1 MRPARTQNL
10 PALRAEPL
18 PADEVLRRE
27 VWSFG
32 LYRVLE
38 AALLALIFLGP
49 GDLFG
54 TAQHPHLGRAVALV
68 YLPATLILLLWAR
81 TGDRLAWQVMVG
93 TVIDIVVAALA
104 IHAMPHAGPG
114 VAMLLLFNIGAA
126 ALMLPLTYGMV
137 AALLGAMA
145 LIGEFAWS
153 DAFDGGGSGLLAER
167 VMFAVSYGA
176 FALLTWGLGRR
187 MRAQAALA
195 ARRGAEVADLSALN
209 ELIIRRMRTGVLLVD
224 AQRRV
229 RMANEAA
236 LLLLGHAGQDMREPD
251 LADLAPV
258 LAERL
263 DEWRH
268 NNDSEQA
275 PLVLGEDPQEV
286 LPRFVHLMATSHS
299 TLVFLD
305 DASQVSRRAES
316 LTLAAMGRFSASLA
330 HEIRNPLAAISY
342 ATQLL
347 EESREIGDA
356 DRRLLQIVHQQ
367 CMRTNAIVESVLG
380 LARRERAQP
389 EQVDLVGL
397 VRAFIADYRQTCP
410 EENASIRQG
419 GQLPEVPAMV
429 DPRHLHQVLTSL
441 ANNAVRHG
449 HQPGEPAR
457 ITLHVDVL
465 EGRPVIDITDRGPGI
480 PDAVSHQLFRP
491 FFTTSEQ
498 GTGLGLYIAHE
509 LCRAND
515 GRLEYVS
522 VPGGGACFRITLR
535 GGSVMLG

>member
-1 MRPARTQNL
+1 MPPDT
-10 PALRAEPL
+10 PDRAM
-18 PADEVLRRE
+18 RRE
-27 VWSFG
+27 LYLLA
-32 LYRVLE
+32 LYRTLE
-38 AALLALIFLGP
+38 AAMLALAVFGP
-49 GDLFG
+49 LKGAFG
-54 TAQHPHLGRAVALV
+54 GEARDPALATAVAATYLV
-68 YLPATLILLLWAR
+68 ASAVLLLLSGRSSVPLASHVVVGALIDIAVATLA
-81 TGDRLAWQVMVG
+81 TH
-93 TVIDIVVAALA
+93 AL
-104 IHAMPHAGPG
+104 PFAGPG
-114 VAMLLLFNIGAA
+114 IAMMLLFNVGAA
-126 ALMLPLTYGMV
+126 ALLLPLHLGL
-137 AALLGAMA
+137 AA
-145 LIGEFAWS
+145 
-153 DAFDGGGSGLLAER
+153 
-167 VMFAVSYGA
+167 
-176 FALLTWGLGRR
+176 
-187 MRAQAALA
+187 AALA
-195 ARRGAEVADLSALN
+195 SGALVAQYVLVLADGNTLRERPLAEVLMFSVSYLAMATLTNLLGRDMRESRDLAHRRGAEAANLAEVN
-209 ELIIRRMRTGVLLVD
+209 ELIIRRMRVGVLMVD
-224 AQRRV
+224 GAGRI

-236 LLLLGHAGQDMREPD
+236 RILLGEAGPDPEATPRTLPQISPALAMRV
-251 LADLAPV
+251 A
-258 LAERL
+258 
-263 DEWRH
+263 EWRRSGQT
-268 NNDSEQA
+268 DDI
-275 PLVLGEDPQEV
+275 PLTIGDDGNEV
-286 LPRFVHLMATSHS
+286 LPRFTRLLATDDT
-299 TLVFLD
+299 TLIFLD
-305 DASQVSRRAES
+305 DTALVSRRAES

-347 EESREIGDA
+347 EESRDIGDS

-410 EENASIRQG
+410 EENASLRQA
-419 GQLPEVPAMV
+419 GQRPEVPAMV
-429 DPRHLHQVLTSL
+429 DPRHLQQILTSL
-441 ANNAVRHG
+441 ANNAARHG

-457 ITLHVDVL
+457 ITIHVDVL
-465 EGRPVIDITDRGPGI
+465 DGRPVIEITDRGPGI

>member
-1 MRPARTQNL
+1 
-10 PALRAEPL
+10 
-18 PADEVLRRE
+18 
-27 VWSFG
+27 
-32 LYRVLE
+32 
-38 AALLALIFLGP
+38 
-49 GDLFG
+49 
-54 TAQHPHLGRAVALV
+54 
-68 YLPATLILLLWAR
+68 
-81 TGDRLAWQVMVG
+81 
-93 TVIDIVVAALA
+93 
-104 IHAMPHAGPG
+104 
-114 VAMLLLFNIGAA
+114 
-126 ALMLPLTYGMV
+126 
-137 AALLGAMA
+137 
-145 LIGEFAWS
+145 
-153 DAFDGGGSGLLAER
+153 
-167 VMFAVSYGA
+167 
-176 FALLTWGLGRR
+176 
-187 MRAQAALA
+187 
-195 ARRGAEVADLSALN
+195 
-209 ELIIRRMRTGVLLVD
+209 
-224 AQRRV
+224 
-229 RMANEAA
+229 MANEAA
-236 LLLLGHAGQDMREPD
+236 RILLGESGPDPEAAPRTLPQISPALAMRV
-251 LADLAPV
+251 A
-258 LAERL
+258 
-263 DEWRH
+263 EWRR
-268 NNDSEQA
+268 SGQA
-275 PLVLGEDPQEV
+275 DDTPLTIGDDGNEV
-286 LPRFVHLMATSHS
+286 LPRFARLLATDDT
-299 TLVFLD
+299 TLIFLD
-305 DASQVSRRAES
+305 DTALVSRRAES

-347 EESREIGDA
+347 EESRDIGDS

-410 EENASIRQG
+410 EENASLRQG

-429 DPRHLHQVLTSL
+429 DPRHLQQILTSL

-457 ITLHVDVL
+457 ITIHVDLL

-515 GRLEYVS
+515 GRLDYVS